1 MPSVPLLA
9 KARESLSDLW
19 REIAKFGIVGLSAL
33 VIDIGLFNILR
44 FYGPDG
50 QGPMFDRP
58 ISSKIISVAV
68 ATTFAYFGNRYWTFR
83 HRGRSNMGREYIMF
97 FALNGVAMMIA
108 IGCLWFSH
116 YLMGWDSALADNI
129 SANVVGLGLGTTF
142 RFWSYRKFVF
152 PAIPDDPEHSVERE
166 VAERDA
172 STPI

>member
-1 MPSVPLLA
+1 MPRLHFVT
-9 KARESLSDLW
+9 SLRQSISGLW

-33 VIDIGLFNILR
+33 VVDIGLFNLLR
-44 FYGPDG
+44 FSGPDG
-50 QGPMFDRP
+50 QGPMYDRP

-83 HRGRSNMGREYIMF
+83 HRGRRNMGREYLLF
-97 FALNGVAMMIA
+97 FGLNGIAMLIA
-108 IGCLWFSH
+108 VGCLWFSH

-129 SANVVGLGLGTTF
+129 SANVVGLGLGTLF

-152 PAIPDDPEHSVERE
+152 PAIPDDPEHSVQRE
-166 VAERDA
+166 LAERDA